1 MSEARPRSAAAGGSA
16 GLLGAGLI
24 LLAATC
30 FGTLG
35 PIARAADEAG
45 VSSLALVTWRA
56 AIGAAS
62 MLLFIAL
69 RTAAGQ
75 HPVRRLRDLPA
86 RDRWFVACAALAN
99 AALNLAMFIAFLRIS
114 IGLALLVFYTYPAFV
129 ALAST
134 LWFGERLDRLR
145 WAALGLALLGMLGVV
160 AGAGQLGGL
169 DPLGIGLAFA
179 AGLAQAFYVMA
190 ARHGFAGV
198 PVVQA
203 AGLTMGG
210 AAAIYVVIA
219 LVIGQVGSLAQP
231 LAGASAFWP
240 VLLAGVVGAG
250 VATFSFITGIRLLGA
265 PRAAIL
271 STFEPV
277 VGVVLAAILLSERPT
292 ALQLVGGALIIAA
305 GIVLQLRPRAEVAEH
320 EAVGA

>member
-1 MSEARPRSAAAGGSA
+1 VSDAPPGSAAGRGSA
-16 GLLGAGLI
+16 SLLGAGLI

-35 PIARAADEAG
+35 PIAHAADEAG

-56 AIGAAS
+56 ALGAAC

-75 HPVRRLRDLPA
+75 HPVRRLRELPVP
-86 RDRWFVACAALAN
+86 DRWFVACAAVAN

-134 LWFGERLDRLR
+134 LWFGERLDRTR
-145 WAALGLALLGMLGVV
+145 WTALALALLGMVLVV
-160 AGAGQLGGL
+160 AGAGQIGGL
-169 DPLGIGLAFA
+169 DPLGIGLAFG
-179 AGLAQAFYVMA
+179 AGQAQAFYVMA
-190 ARHGFAGV
+190 ARHGFARV

-219 LVIGQVGSLAQP
+219 LLIGQVAVLAEP
-231 LAGASAFWP
+231 LASAAAFWP

-250 VATFSFITGIRLLGA
+250 LATFCFITGIRLLGA

-277 VGVVLAAILLSERPT
+277 VGVVLAAILLAEQPT
-292 ALQLVGGALIIAA
+292 PLQLVGGALIIAA
-305 GIVLQLRPRAEVAEH
+305 GIVLQLRPSAELAEH

>member
-1 MSEARPRSAAAGGSA
+1 VSEAPPGSAAGRGSA

-35 PIARAADEAG
+35 PIAHAADEAG
-45 VSSLALVTWRA
+45 VSSLALVSWRA
-56 AIGAAS
+56 ALGAAC
-62 MLLFIAL
+62 MLLFIGL
-69 RTAAGQ
+69 RLAAGQ
-75 HPVRRLRDLPA
+75 SPVRRLRDVPI
-86 RDRWFVACAALAN
+86 RDRWYVAWAAVAN

-114 IGLALLVFYTYPAFV
+114 IGLALLVFYTYPAWV

-134 LWFGERLDRLR
+134 LWFGERLDRPR
-145 WAALGLALLGMLGVV
+145 WAALGIALLGMVLVV
-160 AGAGQLGGL
+160 ASAGQLGGI
-169 DPLGIGLAFA
+169 DALGIVLAFG

-190 ARHGFAGV
+190 ARHGFARV

-210 AAAIYVVIA
+210 AAAIYLVIA
-219 LVIGQVGSLAQP
+219 LLIGQLGTLVQP
-231 LAGASAFWP
+231 LASASAFWP

-250 VATFSFITGIRLLGA
+250 IATFCFITGIRLLGA

-277 VGVVLAAILLSERPT
+277 VGVALAAILLAEQP
-292 ALQLVGGALIIAA
+292 APLQLVGGALIITS
-305 GIVLQLRPRAEVAEH
+305 GIVLQLRPSAELAEH

>member
-1 MSEARPRSAAAGGSA
+1 MSEAPPGSAAGRGSA

-35 PIARAADEAG
+35 PIAHAADEAG

-56 AIGAAS
+56 ALGAAC
-62 MLLFIAL
+62 MLLLIAL
-69 RTAAGQ
+69 RVAAGQ
-75 HPVRRLRDLPA
+75 SPVSRLRELPA
-86 RDRWFVACAALAN
+86 RDRWFVASAAVAN
-99 AALNLAMFIAFLRIS
+99 AALNLAMFIAFLRIG
-114 IGLALLVFYTYPAFV
+114 IALALLVFYTYPAWV

-134 LWFGERLDRLR
+134 LWFGERLDRPR
-145 WAALGLALLGMLGVV
+145 WAALGLALLGMVLVV

-169 DPLGIGLAFA
+169 DSLGIVLAFG

-190 ARHGFAGV
+190 ARHGFARV

-219 LVIGQVGSLAQP
+219 LLIGQLPTLAQP
-231 LAGASAFWP
+231 LASAAALWP
-240 VLLAGVVGAG
+240 VLVAGVVGAG
-250 VATFSFITGIRLLGA
+250 LATYCFITGIRLLGA

-277 VGVVLAAILLSERPT
+277 VGVVLAAVLLAEQPT
-292 ALQLVGGALIIAA
+292 PLQLVGGALIIVA
-305 GIVLQLRPRAEVAEH
+305 GIVLQLRPRAELAEH
-320 EAVGA
+320 EAVGG

>member
-1 MSEARPRSAAAGGSA
+1 M
-16 GLLGAGLI
+16 GAGLI

-45 VSSLALVTWRA
+45 VSSIALVTWRA
-56 AIGAAS
+56 ALGAAS

-69 RTAAGQ
+69 RAAAGQ
-75 HPVRRLRDLPA
+75 HPVRRLRDVPV
-86 RDRWFVACAALAN
+86 RDRWFVAGAAVAN
-99 AALNLAMFIAFLRIS
+99 SVLNLAMFIAFLRIS
-114 IGLALLVFYTYPAFV
+114 IALALLVFYIYPAFV
-129 ALAST
+129 ALAGT

-145 WAALGLALLGMLGVV
+145 WVALGLALLGMLGVV

-169 DPLGIGLAFA
+169 DPLGIGLAFG
-179 AGLAQAFYVMA
+179 AGLAQAFYVLA
-190 ARHGFAGV
+190 ARHGFARV

-219 LVIGQVGSLAQP
+219 VLIGQLGTLAQP
-231 LAGASAFWP
+231 LASASALWP

-250 VATFSFITGIRLLGA
+250 VATVSFITGIRLLGA
-265 PRAAIL
+265 ARAAIL

-277 VGVVLAAILLSERPT
+277 VGVLLAAVLLAERPT